1 MVSGEGPGDAIGCFP
16 SAVPPVAMT
25 LAAKLPMLSA
35 MAASTVPLQLLRRF
49 VAPLLL
55 LMISVHALTPLGQPL
70 QRISGSAFSAE
81 TVEVSLR
88 SGQRGQVMKQQAEA
102 PRPVLIEASA
112 TFPLEAVVSEPAAA
126 VPSLGPTGPPFPGRT
141 SFSPLSPRAPPA
153 A

>member
-1 MVSGEGPGDAIGCFP
+1 
-16 SAVPPVAMT
+16 
-25 LAAKLPMLSA
+25 

-88 SGQRGQVMKQQAEA
+88 SGQRGQVIKQQAEA
-102 PRPVLIEASA
+102 PEPVLAEMPAMVTVPREAFVSA
-112 TFPLEAVVSEPAAA
+112 TAPA
-126 VPSLGPTGPPFPGRT
+126 VPGLGQTGPPLAGRT

>member
-1 MVSGEGPGDAIGCFP
+1 M
-16 SAVPPVAMT
+16 
-25 LAAKLPMLSA
+25 LAA
-35 MAASTVPLQLLRRF
+35 MAACSVPLQLLRRF

-70 QRISGSAFSAE
+70 QRVSGSAFSAE

-88 SGQRGQVMKQQAEA
+88 SGQRGSLVKQVEA
-102 PRPVLIEASA
+102 PRVPAIDVDGAMPVPQPIVVPAFARSA
-112 TFPLEAVVSEPAAA
+112 PA
-126 VPSLGPTGPPFPGRT
+126 PGLGPTGPPPAGRT